1 MANKLLQYKG
11 FTGSAEFSPEDNM
24 MHGEVL
30 GVNAH
35 IEYEGQTEMEL
46 EFDFR
51 NGVDFYL
58 ATCEAENNETHYF
71 HIYNLRLIL
80 RILD

>member
-1 MANKLLQYKG
+1 
-11 FTGSAEFSPEDNM
+11 M

-71 HIYNLRLIL
+71 HI
-80 RILD
+80 

>member
-30 GVNAH
+30 GVDAR
-35 IEYEGQTEMEL
+35 IEYEGQTEIEL
-46 EFDFR
+46 ESDFR

-58 ATCEAENNETHYF
+58 ANSEAENQEPHYF
-71 HIYNLRLIL
+71 QI
-80 RILD
+80 